1 MNGTAKAL
9 RKALERHPKGT
20 GTARGTGCRA
30 PEARPALRVQG
41 SPHGAAKD
49 RVSLSLSLAVPGRTP
64 GQAAGAR
71 DPRRGFS
78 RADLSKKDAYGGKGK
93 EHV

>member
-1 MNGTAKAL
+1 MNGTGKAL
-9 RKALERHPKGT
+9 RKALEKHPKST
-20 GTARGTGCRA
+20 GTARGTACRA

-64 GQAAGAR
+64 SSPDLHAVA
-71 DPRRGFS
+71 FS
-78 RADLSKKDAYGGKGK
+78 ADLSKKDAYGGKGK